1 MNETLIN
8 KTYIVNVNK
17 KKKKEIQ
24 KRYLYAQIILK
35 WSKWTFKKG
44 HS

>member
-17 KKKKEIQ
+17 KKKK
-24 KRYLYAQIILK
+24 RYKKDIYMLK
-35 WSKWTFKKG
+35 
-44 HS
+44 